1 MIVDYNSYRIRP
13 NQDNFVEQLVSV
25 LLLPDLVLSM
35 IRSTWTD
42 SNGLTS
48 KKCRLSATE
57 TPRQRVRSSVASL
70 GHASMMVN
78 NPSPTEK

>member
-1 MIVDYNSYRIRP
+1 MIVDYHNYRIWSNR
-13 NQDNFVEQLVSV
+13 DNSVEQLVCV

-35 IRSTWTD
+35 IGTCTNLS
-42 SNGLTS
+42 GLTS
-48 KKCRLSATE
+48 KKRLLSATE

-78 NPSPTEK
+78 NPSPTEE

>member
-35 IRSTWTD
+35 IEALGPIRMGSPR
-42 SNGLTS
+42 
-48 KKCRLSATE
+48 KSAVCLL
-57 TPRQRVRSSVASL
+57 RRHHGNA
-70 GHASMMVN
+70 
-78 NPSPTEK
+78 